1 MSNYEAFWGI
11 LRCSERIVF
20 FGGAGVST
28 ESGIPDF
35 RGAKGIYNEK
45 FGTLQPE
52 TIVSGRFF
60 NAHPEEFYK
69 FYKEKMLFPNAR
81 PNGAHKALAILERTG
96 KLSAVVTQ
104 NIDGLHQIAGSKK
117 VIELHGTAQTNYC
130 VNCAARYKMD
140 YIVESDGVPKCKVC
154 GGLVRPDVT
163 LFDEELPDEA
173 VKQAV
178 DVISDADTLIIAGT
192 SLTVMPASALPY
204 YFEGK
209 RLVIINFD
217 ETSLDSAA
225 SLVIREPVGKVLYEA
240 VKAVFPRY

>member
-1 MSNYEAFWGI
+1 MSNYEALEEI
-11 LRCSERIVF
+11 LRRSERIVF

-52 TIVSGRFF
+52 AIVSGSFF
-60 NAHPEEFYK
+60 KAQPEVFYS

-81 PNGAHKALAILERTG
+81 PNGAHKALATLERTG
-96 KLSAVVTQ
+96 RLSAVITQ
-104 NIDGLHQIAGSKK
+104 NIDGLHQLAGSKK
-117 VIELHGTAQTNYC
+117 VIELHGSSHRNYC
-130 VNCAARYKMD
+130 ISCSAHYKTD
-140 YIVESDGVPKCKVC
+140 YVLESEGVPRCKQC

-163 LFDEELPDEA
+163 LFDEELSDVA
-173 VKQAV
+173 VTQAV

-204 YFEGK
+204 YFEGRK
-209 RLVIINFD
+209 LVIINFD
-217 ETSLDSAA
+217 ETSLDAAA

-240 VKAVFPRY
+240 VKSVFPRY

>member
-1 MSNYEAFWGI
+1 M
-11 LRCSERIVF
+11 
-20 FGGAGVST
+20 
-28 ESGIPDF
+28 
-35 RGAKGIYNEK
+35 
-45 FGTLQPE
+45 
-52 TIVSGRFF
+52 
-60 NAHPEEFYK
+60 
-69 FYKEKMLFPNAR
+69 
-81 PNGAHKALAILERTG
+81 
-96 KLSAVVTQ
+96 VTQ
-104 NIDGLHQIAGSKK
+104 NIDGLHQIAGSKR

-130 VNCAARYKMD
+130 VNCAAHYKMD
-140 YIVESDGVPKCKVC
+140 YIVESDGVPKCKAC

-209 RLVIINFD
+209 KLVIINFD

-240 VKAVFPRY
+240 VKSVFPRY